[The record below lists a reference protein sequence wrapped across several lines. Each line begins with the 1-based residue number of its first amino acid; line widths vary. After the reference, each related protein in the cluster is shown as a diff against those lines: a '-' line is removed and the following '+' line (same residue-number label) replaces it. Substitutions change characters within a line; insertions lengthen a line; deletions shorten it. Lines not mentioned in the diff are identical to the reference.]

1 MNDVPRFNPKAH
13 DLQLCAVC
21 VEEPR
26 EVYLSI
32 EQRGRHICNRMV
44 CLGCKQED
52 IARWQKHD
60 YTVRVVMP
68 VEQPTLFEETL

>member
-1 MNDVPRFNPKAH
+1 MNDVPRFNAKAH

-21 VEEPR
+21 VLEPR

-44 CLGCKQED
+44 CLGCKQREID
-52 IARWQKHD
+52 TWREQGYIAR
-60 YTVRVVMP
+60 VIFP
-68 VEQPTLFEETL
+68 VEQPALFEETP